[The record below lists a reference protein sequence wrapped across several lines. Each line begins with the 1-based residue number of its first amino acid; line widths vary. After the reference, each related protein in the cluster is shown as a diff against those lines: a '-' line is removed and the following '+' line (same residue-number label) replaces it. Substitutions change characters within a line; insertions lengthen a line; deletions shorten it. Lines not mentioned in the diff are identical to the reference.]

1 MVPETNEAPPQ
12 RGRVPAALQDFGPI
26 GERFQGISVMSAND
40 RTDMGGQ
47 GQTFL
52 TTHWSLIES
61 IRAGDDPGRAL
72 VGSLL
77 KDYWKPVYCY
87 LRRRGYANEEAKDLT
102 QAFFHEIVLGKE
114 LIRQADRGKG
124 RFRSFLLT
132 ALRNYLI
139 NVRDKETAQK
149 RVPKGKLIPL
159 DMVDA
164 EALPEV
170 TDDLSP
176 DDCFNHV
183 WVSSLLERA
192 LEEVE
197 TRCHEDGKTVY
208 WKVFEERVLQPI
220 VDETDP
226 PSVKAI
232 CARYGISDGA
242 KMANMIVTVKR
253 RVRATLERLVQESVL
268 SADEA
273 GDELQEMARF
283 LPKIAQ
289 NLD

>member
-1 MVPETNEAPPQ
+1 
-12 RGRVPAALQDFGPI
+12 
-26 GERFQGISVMSAND
+26 MSAKD
-40 RTDMGGQ
+40 RTDMGGER
-47 GQTFL
+47 GTFL

-61 IRAGDDPGRAL
+61 IRAGDDESQAL
-72 VGSLL
+72 IGLLL

-102 QAFFHEIVLGKE
+102 QAFFQEIVLGKE
-114 LIRQADRGKG
+114 LVQQADRGKG

-132 ALRNYLI
+132 ALRNYVI

-149 RVPKGKLIPL
+149 RVPKGKLVPL
-159 DMVDA
+159 DIVA
-164 EALPEV
+164 PETLPEAAN
-170 TDDLSP
+170 DLSP

-197 TRCHEDGKTVY
+197 TSCHEDGKTVY

-220 VDETDP
+220 VAETEP
-226 PSVKAI
+226 PAVKDI
-232 CARYGISDGA
+232 CDRYGIPDGG
-242 KMANMIVTVKR
+242 KLANMIVTVKR
-253 RVRATLERLVQESVL
+253 RIRAALEKLVQESVM

-273 GDELQEMARF
+273 GDELQDMARF
-283 LPKIAQ
+283 FPKIAQ
-289 NLD
+289 NLE

>member
-1 MVPETNEAPPQ
+1 MNGKDQ
-12 RGRVPAALQDFGPI
+12 
-26 GERFQGISVMSAND
+26 
-40 RTDMGGQ
+40 TDLGGK
-47 GQTFL
+47 GGTFL
-52 TTHWSLIES
+52 TTHWSLIEG
-61 IRAGDDPGRAL
+61 IRAGEDPDRAL

-87 LRRRGYANEEAKDLT
+87 LRRRGYPNEEAKDLT

-149 RVPKGKLIPL
+149 RVPRGKLVRL
-159 DMVDA
+159 DMVDP
-164 EALPEV
+164 EVLPEAV
-170 TDDLSP
+170 DDLSP

-192 LEEVE
+192 LREVE
-197 TRCHEDGKTVY
+197 TSCYEDDKTVY

-220 VDETDP
+220 VEETDP
-226 PSVKAI
+226 PSVKDI
-232 CARYGISDGA
+232 CGRYGIPDGG
-242 KMANMIVTVKR
+242 KLANMVVTVKR
-253 RVRATLERLVQESVL
+253 RVRATLERLVQESVM
-268 SADEA
+268 SADETT
-273 GDELQEMARF
+273 DELQEMGRF
-283 LPKIAQ
+283 FPKIAQ
-289 NLD
+289 NLQ